1 MLHFFKKVQLLNYI
15 FPPYQPNNRNGLRKS
30 TKSDFNMTEYNFNE
44 NLNEDASI
52 DSDEMQIDRIYQ
64 RL

>member
-1 MLHFFKKVQLLNYI
+1 
-15 FPPYQPNNRNGLRKS
+15 
-30 TKSDFNMTEYNFNE
+30 MTEYNFNE